1 MPDRYYIAYGSNL
14 SIEQM
19 KVRTP
24 DAEIVGTGMLKGW
37 QLLFRQFATIKKSA
51 KFNTPVLIWKIS
63 EQDEK
68 NLDRYEGFPRFYI
81 KKDLTL
87 SVTSL
92 EGKDLGKI
100 SAMVYIMSKKAVQD
114 RSINPL
120 PSKYYY
126 SVLYAGYK
134 AFGFDDRILDEAV
147 REAFRQIQPLV

>member
-1 MPDRYYIAYGSNL
+1 MTEKYYIAYGSNL

-19 KVRTP
+19 KIRTL

-37 QLLFRQFATIKKSA
+37 RLLFRQFATIKKSA
-51 KFNTPVLIWKIS
+51 EFNTPVLIWKIS

-68 NLDRYEGFPRFYI
+68 NLDRYEGYPKFYI

-100 SAMVYIMSKKAVQD
+100 SAMIYIMSKKAVQD
-114 RSINPL
+114 RSINLL

-134 AFGFDDRILDEAV
+134 AFGFDYRILD
-147 REAFRQIQPLV
+147 